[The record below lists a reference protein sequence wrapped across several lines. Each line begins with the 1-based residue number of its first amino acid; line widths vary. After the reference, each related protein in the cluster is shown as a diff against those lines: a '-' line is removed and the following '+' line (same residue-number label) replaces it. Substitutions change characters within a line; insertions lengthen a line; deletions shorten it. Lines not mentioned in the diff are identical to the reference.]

1 MPGPLAAI
9 WAVFAA
15 GARENGG
22 GHVLRPLQAH
32 CGAVRG
38 NVGHYAANAR
48 CAVGAVV
55 VKGASENGCSAEG
68 DSV

>member
-38 NVGHYAANAR
+38 NSGYYAPTAG
-48 CAVGAVV
+48 CAVGALVV
-55 VKGASENGCSAEG
+55 EGAAENGGHVDG
-68 DSV
+68 DSI